1 MLKKIFLTTF
11 QETEKEKNLYLSDST
26 SFDVKTLIICI
37 LTAFSLSVIYY
48 WGNYSFV
55 RNLLVEN
62 RMLGILTQADQLFL
76 SKNSNLG
83 HLAYWV
89 LVLSIFYF
97 VLPCAVIHFIF
108 KEKISDFG
116 LKLKGAFKEYHL
128 YILMLLFMVPLVLY
142 FSTTK
147 SFQSRYPF
155 LHFTAGNFNVLD
167 FWKWEILYSIQF
179 FTLEF
184 FFRGFILHGLK
195 KRFGFYSV
203 FIMTIPYCMIHFGKP
218 MPETLAAIAAGIIL
232 GTLSLKSRS
241 IFLGFLIHV
250 SVGLGMDLAA
260 MWHKGFFN

>member
-1 MLKKIFLTTF
+1 MLKKIFVSTF
-11 QETEKEKNLYLSDST
+11 QETEKEKNLYLTDST
-26 SFDVKTLIICI
+26 SFDVKTLVICI

-62 RMLGILTQADQLFL
+62 RLLGILTQADQLFL
-76 SKNSNLG
+76 RKTNNLG
-83 HLAYWV
+83 ELAYWV

-108 KEKISDFG
+108 KEKIRDYG
-116 LKLKGAFKEYHL
+116 LQLKGAFKDYHL
-128 YILMLLFMVPLVLY
+128 YILMLLFMIPLVLY

-155 LHFTAGNFNVLD
+155 LHFSTGNFIGQD

-195 KRFGFYSV
+195 KRFGYYSV

-218 MPETLAAIAAGIIL
+218 MPETLAAIVAGIIL

-260 MWHKGFFN
+260 MWQKGFFN